1 MTAWLESRIFV
12 RNWLNNMRQL
22 YWVDIH
28 HYITH
33 AYCMQKNEDYFR
45 EDKGVMAFARQ
56 AEFQLQ
62 KEVLWIDIRG

>member
-1 MTAWLESRIFV
+1 
-12 RNWLNNMRQL
+12 
-22 YWVDIH
+22 
-28 HYITH
+28 
-33 AYCMQKNEDYFR
+33 MQKNEDYFR